1 LQSETQINY
10 KKNAPGQPGANFR
23 TNNSNSMNKPK
34 ITNILEN
41 KKRSLKPSA
50 GYKIDDFINDEDI
63 IDNYIQFERE
73 DTVVKNYRSLYK
85 NEIELY
91 PTDWEIHHID
101 FNHEN
106 NSKENLIAVPKI
118 VHVTIHKCG
127 LCSRDEIERMIAIY
141 KSSTLNE
148 IDLNCNDSKQSIHI
162 S

>member
-1 LQSETQINY
+1 
-10 KKNAPGQPGANFR
+10 
-23 TNNSNSMNKPK
+23 MNKTNIK
-34 ITNILEN
+34 NILEN
-41 KKRSLKPSA
+41 KKRSSKPSA
-50 GYKIDDFINDEDI
+50 GYKIYDIINDDDI
-63 IDNYIQFERE
+63 IDNYILE
-73 DTVVKNYRSLYK
+73 DDLVIKNYRSFYK

-127 LCSRDEIERMIAIY
+127 LCSRAEIERMIAIY
-141 KSSTLNE
+141 KSSTLDE
-148 IDLNCNDSKQSIHI
+148 IDLDSNDGTQSKHI